1 VSTFRRAWHRMD
13 IALLLIVIALMGY
26 LLFALI
32 HPERF

>member
-1 VSTFRRAWHRMD
+1 MD
-13 IALLLIVIALMGY
+13 TALLLIVVALAGY

>member
-1 VSTFRRAWHRMD
+1 MD